1 MLDYQKTIKMRTL
14 ENSIKILLIED
25 DEEDFIITK
34 DILTENKNI
43 NYTLSWAS
51 SIENALEM
59 IQKNKYDV
67 FLVDYILGTRN
78 GFDFIDKVSKLGVNT
93 PSILLT
99 GMDNFETDNKAL
111 EQGVADYLVK
121 NEITSSLLSRSI
133 RYAIERKRIEATLKD
148 REERFR
154 NLFEGAPDAILLADT
169 VTGIIIDANP
179 AAENL
184 LERNKNQLIGTHQS
198 KLHSIDNNKFGGLTF
213 TEFVN
218 NLKNSINPIKVE
230 TILLNS
236 KGENIPVEM
245 TSSLIII
252 DGRSVIQGI
261 IRNITERKKFE
272 AELIKAKDIAES
284 ATKSKSRFLAN
295 MSHEIRTP
303 MNGIIGMANI
313 LKTTKL
319 NSEQQDHLNL
329 ISISANNLLA
339 IINDILDLSKIES
352 DQLTMENID
361 FDLIENI
368 NDIIKI
374 LQIKTNEKGID
385 LKINYTNNIP
395 QFIKGD
401 PVRLNQIILNLI
413 NNAIKFTEKGSVE
426 VFVSKISENTN
437 KIKLH
442 FKIID
447 TGIGISKE
455 GQKKLFKEFSQVYS
469 YTTRKHGGT
478 GLGLA
483 ISKKLSEKMNGEIG
497 VESELGK
504 GSTFWFTVEVEIG
517 SSPEKLG
524 SEISELNNIEV
535 GKSLK
540 ILIDEDNLINQKV
553 AKMTLEKL
561 GHIVDLAENGEI
573 AVEKFLA
580 NEYDIILM
588 DVQMPV
594 MNGIDAT
601 RQIRKIEEAINKSK
615 GIRIVA
621 MTANVMKQDKEEYL
635 ASGMDDF
642 VSKPF
647 KINELINILEKNK

>member
-540 ILIDEDNLINQKV
+540 ILIAEDNLINQKV

>member
-1 MLDYQKTIKMRTL
+1 MSKQ
-14 ENSIKILLIED
+14 ENAIKILLVED
-25 DEEDFIITK
+25 DEEDYIITK
-34 DILTENKNI
+34 DILSENNNI
-43 NYTLSWAS
+43 RYILSWAS
-51 SIENALEM
+51 SIEKALEM

-67 FLVDYILGTRN
+67 FLVDYLLGARN
-78 GFDFIDKVSKLGVNT
+78 GFDFIEKVSKLGVNT

-154 NLFEGAPDAILLADT
+154 NLFEGAPDAILLADCL
-169 VTGIIIDANP
+169 TGIIIDANP

-184 LERNKNQLIGTHQS
+184 LERTKIQLIGTHQS
-198 KLHSIDNNKFGGLTF
+198 KLHSIDNNKFGGFTF

-218 NLKNSINPIKVE
+218 NLKYSLNPIKVE
-230 TILLNS
+230 TILLNA

-272 AELIKAKDIAES
+272 AELIKAKDLAES

-313 LKTTKL
+313 LKTTNL
-319 NSEQQDHLNL
+319 NSEQQEHLNL

-352 DQLTMENID
+352 DQLSMENID

-374 LQIKTNEKGID
+374 LQIKTNEKGIE
-385 LKINYTNNIP
+385 LKINYSTDTP
-395 QFIKGD
+395 KYIKGD
-401 PVRLNQIILNLI
+401 PIRLNQIILNLV

-426 VFVSKISENTN
+426 VFVSKVLQTKNN
-437 KIKLH
+437 IKLH

-483 ISKKLSEKMNGEIG
+483 ISKKLSEKMKGEIG

-504 GSTFWFTVEVEIG
+504 GSIFWFTVEVGIG
-517 SSPEKLG
+517 SSPEKIEN
-524 SEISELNNIEV
+524 EISELNNIEIGV
-535 GKSLK
+535 KHK
-540 ILIDEDNLINQKV
+540 ILIAEDNLINQKV
-553 AKMTLEKL
+553 AKMTLEKM
-561 GHIVDLAENGEI
+561 GHDVDIAENGEV

-588 DVQMPV
+588 DVQMPI

-635 ASGMDDF
+635 ASGMNDF

-647 KINELINILEKNK
+647 KINELINVLEKINKKNESE

>member
-1 MLDYQKTIKMRTL
+1 MKTQNI
-14 ENSIKILLIED
+14 SIKILLVED
-25 DEEDFIITK
+25 DEEDFIITR
-34 DILTENKNI
+34 DILNDIHNVD
-43 NYTLSWAS
+43 YSLDWAS
-51 SIENALEM
+51 SIETAINKIE
-59 IQKNKYDV
+59 INKYDL
-67 FLVDYILGTRN
+67 FLVDYMLGTTN
-78 GFDFIDKVSKLGVNT
+78 GFDFIDQVSDMGINI

-99 GMDNFETDNKAL
+99 GMDNYETDKKAL
-111 EQGVADYLVK
+111 EHGVADYLVK
-121 NEITSSLLSRSI
+121 NDINSSLLNRSI
-133 RYAIERKRIEATLKD
+133 RYAIERKRIEASLKE

-154 NLFEGAPDAILLADT
+154 SLFEGAPDAILLAN
-169 VTGIIIDANP
+169 VETGNIIDANP
-179 AAENL
+179 AAINL
-184 LERNKNQLIGTHQS
+184 LGRKKEELVGIHHSKIQS
-198 KLHSIDNNKFGGLTF
+198 TENIKFGELSF
-213 TEFVN
+213 IELFDKLSNSNQSIKIESLLVN
-218 NLKNSINPIKVE
+218 D
-230 TILLNS
+230 
-236 KGENIPVEM
+236 KGEDIPVEI
-245 TSSLIII
+245 TSSLINIE
-252 DGRSVIQGI
+252 GGTAIQAI
-261 IRNITERKKFE
+261 IRDITERKKFE
-272 AELIKAKDIAES
+272 KELIKAKDIAES

-319 NSEQQDHLNL
+319 NDEQKEHLSL

-352 DQLTMENID
+352 DQLSMENID
-361 FDLIENI
+361 FDLIENM

-385 LKINYTNNIP
+385 LSVNYDVKTP
-395 QFIKGD
+395 KYVKGD
-401 PVRLNQIILNLI
+401 PIRLNQIILNLV
-413 NNAIKFTEKGSVE
+413 NNAIKFTEKGGVE
-426 VFVSKISENTN
+426 VIVSLIEEKNEI
-437 KIKLH
+437 IKLH
-442 FKIID
+442 FKVID
-447 TGIGISKE
+447 TGMGISKE

-504 GSTFWFTVEVEIG
+504 GSTFWFTVELGKG
-517 SSPEKLG
+517 SSPEKIEN
-524 SEISELNNIEV
+524 EITDLQFYEIGQSFNI
-535 GKSLK
+535 L
-540 ILIDEDNLINQKV
+540 LAEDNIINQKV
-553 AKMTLEKL
+553 ARMTLEKM
-561 GHIVDLAENGEI
+561 GHKVDIAENGEV
-573 AVEKFLA
+573 AVEKYLA
-580 NEYDIILM
+580 NEYDLILM
-588 DVQMPV
+588 DIQMPI

-647 KINELINILEKNK
+647 KINELANILGKINKK

>member
-1 MLDYQKTIKMRTL
+1 MRKQ
-14 ENSIKILLIED
+14 ENAIKILLVED
-25 DEEDFIITK
+25 DEEDYIITK
-34 DILTENKNI
+34 DILSENHNI
-43 NYTLSWAS
+43 KYFLSWAS
-51 SIENALEM
+51 SIEKALEM

-67 FLVDYILGTRN
+67 FLVDYLLGARN
-78 GFDFIDKVSKLGVNT
+78 GFDFIEKVSKLGVNT

-154 NLFEGAPDAILLADT
+154 NLFEGAPDAILLADSL
-169 VTGIIIDANP
+169 TGIIIDANP

-184 LERNKNQLIGTHQS
+184 LERTKDQLIGTHQS
-198 KLHSIDNNKFGGLTF
+198 KLHSIDNNKFGGFTF

-218 NLKNSINPIKVE
+218 NLKLSSNPIKIE
-230 TILLNS
+230 TILLNAQ
-236 KGENIPVEM
+236 GENIPVEM

-261 IRNITERKKFE
+261 IRNIAERKKFE
-272 AELIKAKDIAES
+272 TELIKAKDLAES

-313 LKTTKL
+313 LKTTNL
-319 NSEQQDHLNL
+319 NTEQQEHLNL

-352 DQLTMENID
+352 DQLSMENID

-374 LQIKTNEKGID
+374 LQIKTNEKGIE
-385 LKINYTNNIP
+385 LKINYSTDTP
-395 QFIKGD
+395 QYIKGD
-401 PVRLNQIILNLI
+401 PIRLNQIILNLV

-426 VFVSKISENTN
+426 VFVSKILQTKST
-437 KIKLH
+437 IKLH

-483 ISKKLSEKMNGEIG
+483 ISKKLSEKMKGEIG

-504 GSTFWFTVEVEIG
+504 GSIFWFTVEVGIG
-517 SSPEKLG
+517 SSPEKIEN
-524 SEISELNNIEV
+524 EISELNNIEI
-535 GKSLK
+535 GKKHK
-540 ILIDEDNLINQKV
+540 ILIAEDNLINQKV
-553 AKMTLEKL
+553 AKMTLEKM
-561 GHIVDLAENGEI
+561 GHDVDIAENGEI

-588 DVQMPV
+588 DVQMPI

-635 ASGMDDF
+635 ASGMNDF

-647 KINELINILEKNK
+647 KINELINVLEQINKKNESE